1 MDISSYD
8 TLSAATFLVVL
19 EIGTVGSG
27 SKSEA
32 SSPVF
37 SSSSTAATAS
47 LSSADSSSFES
58 CNNSDMY
65 FLIMGVDYVPG
76 LFSKGHNSFIFKDKR
91 LRPSNLKTRFQAI
104 QIVFIHVFQ

>member
-1 MDISSYD
+1 MDLSSYD
-8 TLSAATFLVVL
+8 TLSAATFLVVQA
-19 EIGTVGSG
+19 IGTVGSG

-47 LSSADSSSFES
+47 LSSADWSSFES
-58 CNNSDMY
+58 CNNSDMH
-65 FLIMGVDYVPG
+65 FLITGVDYVSG

-91 LRPSNLKTRFQAI
+91 LKPSSLKRKFKALQS
-104 QIVFIHVFQ
+104 VFIHVFQ